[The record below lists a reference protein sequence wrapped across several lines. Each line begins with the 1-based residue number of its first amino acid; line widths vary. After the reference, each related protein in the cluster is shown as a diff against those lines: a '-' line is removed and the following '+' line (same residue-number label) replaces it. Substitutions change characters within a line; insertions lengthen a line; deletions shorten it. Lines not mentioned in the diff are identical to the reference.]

1 MSLASIIAHRHPF
14 GKVLQDVTQATSV
27 ADAMAQGGIDFTV
40 SKVELSSHLIGP
52 DGVTN
57 VEYPKHRGIVRTDT
71 NTALAVVSPTYGVLQ
86 NSEVMAPLDY
96 LMSEG
101 IVSSIEQ
108 AGHVNGGA
116 RVFMLANLSASTT
129 IADDPHNRR
138 ILIATSH
145 DGTGATTARGWLE
158 RVHCANQM
166 PSMLGSKGA
175 IYRIRHSSKAATYL
189 QDFKSA
195 VIAAVSSIEKLEQQ
209 ISTLQQQTVTGREV
223 DWFVEMMFP
232 IKNPDL
238 LDKPAYL
245 RTRGE
250 NVIANRVLGN
260 RDMLR
265 TLITKSATNENV
277 RGTRAALFHSAVEFS
292 DYYSGGKRAE
302 KMLLGRDVAFKS
314 KALALA
320 GTV

>member
-14 GKVLQDVTQATSV
+14 GKVLQDVTQAASV
-27 ADAMAQGGIDFTV
+27 ADAMALGGLDFTV
-40 SKVELSSHLIGP
+40 SKVELSSHLIGS

-57 VEYPKHRGIVRTDT
+57 IEYPKHRGIVRTDT
-71 NTALAVVSPTYGVLQ
+71 NAALAVVSDTYGVLQ

-108 AGHVNGGA
+108 AGHINGGA
-116 RVFMLANLSASTT
+116 RVFMLANLSESTT
-129 IADDPHNRR
+129 ITDDPHNRR

-158 RVHCANQM
+158 RVFCANQM
-166 PSMLGSKGA
+166 PAMLSSKGA

-189 QDFKSA
+189 KDFRSA
-195 VIAAVSSIEKLEQQ
+195 VIAAVSSIQTLEDQ
-209 ISTLQQQTVTGREV
+209 ISVLQQQRTTER
-223 DWFVEMMFP
+223 DINWFVERMFP
-232 IKNPDL
+232 MKNFEL
-238 LDKPAYL
+238 MNTPAHL

-250 NVIANRVLGN
+250 NVIVNRVTLN
-260 RDMLR
+260 RDTLR
-265 TLITKSATNENV
+265 NLITQSVTNENV

-292 DYYSGGKRAE
+292 DYYAGGKRAE
-302 KMLLGRDVAFKS
+302 RMLAGRDVAFKA
-314 KALALA
+314 KALTLA
-320 GTV
+320 GSI